1 MGMSA
6 LSLPRRLLPL
16 VHLVGLCCASTA
28 ERLSNLLDKK
38 QGLLCLSLL
47 SGPLLMYI
55 FGMALCAHLCYCTLQ
70 TKCSIWVQVSRM
82 PIIYEVNIFITN
94 RFVPIPEVLP
104 SERLLV
110 EQLGVSGFY
119 HVIARCV
126 LPCPNRFTHG

>member
-1 MGMSA
+1 MCEFILYA
-6 LSLPRRLLPL
+6 L
-16 VHLVGLCCASTA
+16 VHAYPRKSVSYLCGLRLGA
-28 ERLSNLLDKK
+28 E
-38 QGLLCLSLL
+38 GLLI
-47 SGPLLMYI
+47 P
-55 FGMALCAHLCYCTLQ
+55 
-70 TKCSIWVQVSRM
+70 QVSRM

-126 LPCPNRFTHG
+126 IRFTGMFRSGTTDALSPMPLCRKERKARLWLLPCHYKPSIACAMHML